1 MKTARTIA
9 ALLLALCLLAALAGC
24 GSAGDDADGASAPV
38 PEKEDA
44 AESARETGAE
54 DKAEASAPTP
64 GESGEGQP
72 AGESPSEPAA
82 SGGATLVVV
91 FSATG
96 TTRGVA
102 EKIAEIEDAD
112 LYEILPAEPYTS
124 DDLNWNDKNSRTT
137 IEMHDPDA
145 RPAIGSE
152 EVTLDGYRTVYI
164 GYPIWWGDAP
174 RILSTFVE
182 AHDFDG
188 ITVIPFCTS
197 GSSGIGRSGKNLA
210 EQAGNGNWLEGKRFP
225 GGVTE
230 EELRSWI
237 ATLK

>member
-44 AESARETGAE
+44 AESARETDAE

-145 RPAIGSE
+145 RPAIGPE